1 MNRFTFALAA
11 LLTVAALP
19 ASAERIVA
27 VGGSV
32 TEIVYAL
39 GAGDQLVGVDTTSLF
54 PAKTEALPKVG
65 YLRALTAEGLL
76 TLRPELI
83 LAAQE
88 AGPASALTQVGQAG
102 VKTAMIGVD
111 LLPGSIADRIRAVG
125 AALGKS
131 AQAEAMATAFAD
143 DLATITA
150 AAGRTPK
157 RAKVLFLLSA
167 SSGSILASGR
177 RTAADAIIE
186 AAGGANAISGYE
198 GYKPASAEAV
208 AMADPD
214 VILMT
219 SQTFDAIGGIDKIRK
234 LPGVLATRAA
244 REDRVIRFESGY
256 LLGLGPRTAHAVRD
270 LAQALAPDAP
280 LPALPARP
288 WTRAE

>member
-1 MNRFTFALAA
+1 MSRFSLMIAA
-11 LLTVAALP
+11 LLTCGAAS
-19 ASAERIVA
+19 ANAERIVA

-54 PAKTEALPKVG
+54 PPQTEALPKVG
-65 YLRALTAEGLL
+65 YMRALTAEGLL

-83 LAAQE
+83 LAVQE
-88 AGPASALTQVGQAG
+88 AGPASALSQVSQAG
-102 VKTAMIGVD
+102 VRTALIGVD

-125 AALGKS
+125 AALGK
-131 AQAEAMATAFAD
+131 AQQADAMATAFTD
-143 DLATITA
+143 DLAAVTA
-150 AAGRTPK
+150 VARRKPQ
-157 RAKVLFLLSA
+157 RVKVLFLLSA
-167 SSGSILASGR
+167 SGGSILASGR

-186 AAGGANAISGYE
+186 AAGGMNAIAGYD
-198 GYKPASAEAV
+198 GYKPASAESV

-219 SQTFDAIGGIDKIRK
+219 TQTFDAIGGIDKIKK

-244 REDRVIRFESGY
+244 REDRVICFESGY

-270 LAQALAPDAP
+270 LAQALAPSTR

-288 WTRAE
+288 WTELQ